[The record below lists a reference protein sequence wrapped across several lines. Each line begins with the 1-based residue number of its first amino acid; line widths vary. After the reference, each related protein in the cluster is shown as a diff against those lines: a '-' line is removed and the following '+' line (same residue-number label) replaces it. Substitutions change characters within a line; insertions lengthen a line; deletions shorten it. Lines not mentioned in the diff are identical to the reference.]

1 MATSLYRIVKYG
13 FQGFWRN
20 GWLSVATTVIM
31 ILTLLVFISLIIFG
45 MLTNTAIDILKEKID
60 ISVYFKT
67 TTAEDSILQLKRALE
82 SLSEV
87 KNVEYL
93 SRDQALAQFKER
105 HKDDPTIS
113 EALAVLEKNPL
124 SASLDIRAN
133 NPKDYPVIAAYLNN
147 QNLKD
152 IVEQVTY
159 NQNQLVINRLAKIID
174 TAEKTGIALIIILS
188 VVAVLVTL
196 NTIML
201 TIHSTREE
209 IGIMRLVGA
218 SNAFIRGP
226 YIIQGIIYGVVAAIL
241 SLILITPLIS
251 VASPYIEI
259 LMPETNLTAYF
270 YGNLWSLFGY
280 QILFGV
286 ILGIVS
292 SFIAVRRYLKV

>member
-31 ILTLLVFISLIIFG
+31 VLTLLVFISLIIFG

-67 TTAEDSILQLKRALE
+67 TTAEDSILQLKRSLE

-124 SASLDIRAN
+124 SASLDIKAN

-174 TAEKTGIALIIILS
+174 TAEKIGIALIIILS

-201 TIHSTREE
+201 TIHSAKEE

-226 YIIQGIIYGVVAAIL
+226 YIIQGIIYGITAAIL
-241 SLILITPLIS
+241 SLILITPFIS
-251 VASPYIEI
+251 IASPYVEI

-280 QILFGV
+280 QVLFGV

-292 SFIAVRRYLKV
+292 SFIAVRRYLRV